1 MNQSIWQAYQLTYA
15 SYVLVIIIL
24 DLISLALPA
33 THFALIPIALAWL
46 PMVIQAFR
54 QLRKKQIGNEFFLV
68 FATIIAVIGKQE
80 HAIMIVLL
88 IMLIAHYIELL
99 IEKKTGQAL
108 EQLINFIPSSVI
120 RYDHAKETIIE
131 LSQVNPGMQ
140 LLVKTGGRIPVDG
153 IVISGQASINEAALT
168 GESMLKE
175 KGIGD
180 QVFAGT
186 FIQAGSIVVGVNR
199 VRKDTLFGKMVQL
212 LEQADKKKARIS
224 IVTEWISFLLAP
236 ALLIF
241 IIMVWLITGNFDLVI
256 TLFIFGSPLELSL
269 VTPLTV
275 LAASVAAFRHG
286 ILVKNGLALEHFA
299 HIDTIIFDKTG
310 TLTLGEPVV
319 TRIIS
324 FDPSYDQNDI
334 LKIAGIAERRS
345 DHVVAKAILRK
356 AAQMNL
362 EIPQP
367 HHFSSVV
374 GHGVHMT
381 FDNTGYYFGNRHFIQ
396 APEHGN
402 SIMPTGINDMDDKT
416 AYSLF
421 YLATAGKVI
430 GLIAMSDSI
439 RPDAQ
444 ATIAHLAQT
453 GIKEMM
459 VVSGDRQEI
468 ADQIGAQL
476 GITQCYGN
484 VFPDQKIAMLEQ
496 LQKNGKTV
504 AMVGDGINDV
514 AALKQAHVGIAM
526 GAMGME
532 PAIEAADIVL
542 MTNELKN
549 IYFIRLLS
557 LKTFAVIKQNLLFGF
572 LLLHLL
578 GLIMT
583 LMHWVNPI
591 QAALLHSLSDILILL
606 NASRL
611 IAFKLPRF

>member
-1 MNQSIWQAYQLTYA
+1 MKQSIWQAYQLTFA
-15 SYVLVIIIL
+15 SYVLAIIIL
-24 DLISLALPA
+24 DLVSLAFSSS
-33 THFALIPIALAWL
+33 HFALVPIALAWL
-46 PMVIQAFR
+46 PMVVQAFA

-108 EQLINFIPSSVI
+108 EQLINLIPSTVI
-120 RYDHAKETIIE
+120 LFDHGTERPIE
-131 LSQVNPGMQ
+131 LSKVNPGMH

-153 IVISGQASINEAALT
+153 TIISGQASINEAALT

-175 KGIGD
+175 KGMSD

-186 FIQAGSIVVGVNR
+186 FIQAGSIVVQVDR
-199 VRKDTLFGKMVQL
+199 VRQDTLFGKMVRL

-224 IVTEWISFLLAP
+224 IITEWISFLLAP

-241 IIMVWLITGNFDLVI
+241 IILVWLITGNFDLVI

-319 TRIIS
+319 TQVIS
-324 FDPSYDQNDI
+324 FDPAYRHDDI
-334 LKIAGIAERRS
+334 LRLAGIAERRS

-367 HHFSSVV
+367 QSFSSLV
-374 GHGVHMT
+374 GHGVHIT
-381 FDNTGYYFGNRHFIQ
+381 FDNTDYYFGNRHFIQ

-402 SIMPTGINDMDDKT
+402 SILPATDTHAGT

-421 YLATAGKVI
+421 YLATGGKTI
-430 GLIAMSDSI
+430 GCIAMSDSI

-444 ATIAHLAQT
+444 ATITHLAKT
-453 GIKEMM
+453 GIKEML

-468 ADQIGAQL
+468 ADEIGAQL
-476 GITQCYGN
+476 GINRCYGN
-484 VFPDQKIAMLEQ
+484 VFPDEKIAILDR
-496 LQKNGKTV
+496 LQKSGKTV

-557 LKTFAVIKQNLLFGF
+557 MKTFRIIKQNLLFGF

-583 LMHWVNPI
+583 LLHWVNPI
-591 QAALLHSLSDILILL
+591 QAALLHSISDILILV

-611 IAFKLPRF
+611 IAFKAPLP